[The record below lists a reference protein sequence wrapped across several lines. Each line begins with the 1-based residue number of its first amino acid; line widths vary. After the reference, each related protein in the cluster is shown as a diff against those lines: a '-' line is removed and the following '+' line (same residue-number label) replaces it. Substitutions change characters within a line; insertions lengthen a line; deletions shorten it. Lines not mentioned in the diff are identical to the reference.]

1 MEVIVDGGWAGGL
14 VLSTVRATGL
24 VLASPIFARTVPG
37 PGKIALVVVLG
48 FAFAHPIEVVTTLEV
63 VRGVGVNAMVGIA
76 LGWLTGVL
84 YHAFSAAGGMI
95 DFSGGLSVGAVFDPS
110 TGEREATYGRM
121 LGLLAAVLFLVLGGD
136 LLLISGLGES
146 VRAIPLD
153 GSIRLDGGIGRMAA
167 ELVGTMLLAAVEIAL
182 PALAALFLAE
192 MVLGLATR
200 LVPHF
205 NAFLVGLP
213 AKVLLSI
220 VMVATVVVSMPTFV
234 DGLFDHTTR
243 IISDTIAGL
252 RSQ

>member
-1 MEVIVDGGWAGGL
+1 
-14 VLSTVRATGL
+14 TGL

-121 LGLLAAVLFLVLGGD
+121 LGLLAALLFLVLGGD

-182 PALAALFLAE
+182 
-192 MVLGLATR
+192 
-200 LVPHF
+200 
-205 NAFLVGLP
+205 
-213 AKVLLSI
+213 
-220 VMVATVVVSMPTFV
+220 
-234 DGLFDHTTR
+234 
-243 IISDTIAGL
+243 
-252 RSQ
+252 

>member
-1 MEVIVDGGWAGGL
+1 MELIVDVGWAGGL

-24 VLASPIFARTVPG
+24 VMASPIFARTVPG
-37 PGKIALVVVLG
+37 PGKVALIIVLG
-48 FAFAHPIEVVTTLEV
+48 FAFAHPIEVATTLEV
-63 VRGVGVNAMVGIA
+63 VSGVGVNAMVGVA

-84 YHAFSAAGGMI
+84 YQAFSAAGGMI

-110 TGEREATYGRM
+110 TGERDAAYGRL
-121 LGLLAAVLFLVLGGD
+121 LGLLAAALFVVMGGD

-153 GSIRLDGGIGRMAA
+153 GSIRLDAGIGRMAG
-167 ELVGTMLLAAVEIAL
+167 ELVGTMLLASVEIAL
-182 PALAALFLAE
+182 PAIAALFLAE

-220 VMVATVVVSMPTFV
+220 AMGVIVVVSMPTFM
-234 DGLFDHTTR
+234 DGLLGHTVR

-252 RSQ
+252 SAR